1 MQTYLLYS
9 FSLLTIQNLPL
20 FVFNLVTTQ
29 ESQYASTTTSTSHM
43 VSTAVRVA
51 LAYLMSWIVSICHT
65 SWHKFC
71 YKIRNVKSHICT
83 QTFPVWVLL
92 NIHPKPEVC
101 LLLVGWCVSCQV
113 QYLSVYLTC

>member
-43 VSTAVRVA
+43 VSQ
-51 LAYLMSWIVSICHT
+51 LSELHLLI
-65 SWHKFC
+65 
-71 YKIRNVKSHICT
+71 NVMDS
-83 QTFPVWVLL
+83 
-92 NIHPKPEVC
+92 
-101 LLLVGWCVSCQV
+101 
-113 QYLSVYLTC
+113 